1 MDSNSLP
8 ESYDGKT
15 IPIRNVETGFLLTA
29 AIDNSVSARPEHW
42 VGAAK
47 SWRLARGEL
56 NTWAIRSAGIGS
68 IPGLPI
74 EGYYLAANG
83 PVGTSSLKVQEEPFH
98 WRIVLDET
106 RTDFLIKL
114 LIPSTPDGIVVTQVS
129 ETGVDIQ
136 PYDRE
141 ANSPFQ
147 RWIFGLLA

>member
-1 MDSNSLP
+1 MSALSDTSGSLN
-8 ESYDGKT
+8 YD
-15 IPIRNVETGFLLTA
+15 
-29 AIDNSVSARPEHW
+29 HQ
-42 VGAAK
+42 
-47 SWRLARGEL
+47 WRLARGEL